1 MVFMKFDMTKNRTTM
16 SGALLLA
23 SVIWGSGAVFMQVC
37 IDGGIETGLQMF
49 FRFWI
54 GALCLGAL
62 VHKKRCQTIVDFFY
76 AEPFAGLYCFFP
88 FLF

>member
-16 SGALLLA
+16 TGALLLA

-49 FRFWI
+49 FRFWELWYI
-54 GALCLGAL
+54 KNCA
-62 VHKKRCQTIVDFFY
+62 RSIVDFFY